1 MPTDEH
7 GAPLISYY
15 DEWGSHYLTYEEM
28 QKYMKETER
37 IDQGGDVDLSDL
49 DWANMRN

>member
-15 DEWGSHYLTYEEM
+15 DEDGAHILTYAEN
-28 QKYMKETER
+28 QKYIEEER
-37 IDQGGDVDLSDL
+37 RISAGGDVDLSGF
-49 DWANMRN
+49 DWSRW